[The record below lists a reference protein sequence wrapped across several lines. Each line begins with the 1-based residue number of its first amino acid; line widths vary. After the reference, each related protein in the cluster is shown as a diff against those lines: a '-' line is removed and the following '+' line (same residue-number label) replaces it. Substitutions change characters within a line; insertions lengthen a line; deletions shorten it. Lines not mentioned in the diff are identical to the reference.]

1 MALTNAFGLLNLEST
16 QQDIASNSWKTLN
29 VLESLLSRQ
38 GFFDPTNG
46 SQRVTVANT
55 PAVTVS
61 SGTVTTVSTVTSVT
75 AVASVTAST
84 VNNTNRHATDYD
96 QYAQMNV
103 TAQNLRNFIV
113 ST

>member
-61 SGTVTTVSTVTSVT
+61 SGTV
-75 AVASVTAST
+75 
-84 VNNTNRHATDYD
+84 NNTNRHATDYD
-96 QYAQMNV
+96 QYSQMNV

>member
-1 MALTNAFGLLNLEST
+1 MALRNAFDQLNVEGT
-16 QQDIASNSWKTLN
+16 QQDVSSTLWKIL
-29 VLESLLSRQ
+29 VALENIMARQ
-38 GFFDPTNG
+38 GYYDPTNA

-55 PAVTVS
+55 PAVTISGTPATTIS
-61 SGTVTTVSTVTSVT
+61 SGTVTTVSTVS
-75 AVASVTAST
+75 AST